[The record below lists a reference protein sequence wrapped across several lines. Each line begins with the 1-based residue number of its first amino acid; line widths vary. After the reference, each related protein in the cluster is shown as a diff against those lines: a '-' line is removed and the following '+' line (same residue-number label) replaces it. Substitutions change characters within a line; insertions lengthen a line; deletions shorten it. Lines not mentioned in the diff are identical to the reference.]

1 MAGCGRSGQRRGQA
15 HVGISLTCNAVRD
28 SSDRAIVPVKHA
40 CERRERAPSRR
51 RIVNV
56 IDVDLRF
63 RKAVSNAQAL
73 LRPLVVE
80 IARNAQ

>member
-1 MAGCGRSGQRRGQA
+1 MW
-15 HVGISLTCNAVRD
+15 LTSNAVRD
-28 SSDRAIVPVKHA
+28 SSYRASVLVKHPRKRCA
-40 CERRERAPSRR
+40 RASSRR

-73 LRPLVVE
+73 LRALVVE